1 MAMSHHRPAVLVGLK
16 LLQVAEKAHDGL
28 LVGKGEYGHALVD
41 GAGVAGLYILAA
53 DHEVNGTTK
62 NVGYLPGGSKR
73 YPALGTLDGTLVAGI
88 GGAGD
93 VKDFREVLCRAVAG
107 LAAQALKRPL
117 ADARTCGIWRCGN
130 R

>member
-1 MAMSHHRPAVLVGLK
+1 MSHHRPAGLVGLK

-41 GAGVAGLYILAA
+41 GTGVAGVYVLAA
-53 DHEVNGTTK
+53 DHEVNGATK
-62 NVGYLPGGSKR
+62 SVSYLPGSSKR
-73 YPALGTLDGTLVAGI
+73 YPTLRTLNGTLVASI
-88 GGAGD
+88 SGAGD
-93 VKDFREVLCRAVAG
+93 VEDFREVLRGAIAG